1 MPAVS
6 MVITETAYH
15 IHLRQCNS
23 IRPFGKT
30 FYEVHA
36 FNKL

>member
-15 IHLRQCNS
+15 IHFETMQ
-23 IRPFGKT
+23 
-30 FYEVHA
+30 
-36 FNKL
+36 FN